1 MELLHQYRTSILK
14 LVIRSVT
21 TVLHSLSRYLLHV
34 ALTLLAALMF
44 VLVGLVGTSGGREF
58 AAYQALWVVNL
69 TTDWYVQAANIESPS
84 LSEWSVGTLRVFAP
98 DETTAQ
104 VQLSDVRLGLLARP
118 WEQPITLN
126 YLHIARASIDL
137 QPFLQP
143 SGRTSTSA
151 SAATAEPQAG
161 SDSRRFGVWLYDL
174 HIDDLQLSDANGSP
188 LRGPVSGHVLWAP
201 EQQLPTVELTWGSP
215 AQPLLS
221 LTTEKD
227 DALWHTR
234 AQVDL
239 PAGSWPHHYLNWPAD
254 SPMQA
259 RADAQLDL
267 PAERMTLTTLRFP
280 WQGHAIAATGE
291 VQRLTDGWHVSALSV
306 QVDDYDNSLSGTWSD
321 RRRQVE
327 AELNLPLSL
336 ATPWLPKW
344 LVDANAVHAGDQLE
358 LSVLWP
364 DDAPWELSGRV
375 QAHWY
380 GERSSLRL
388 NATGRQ
394 LDIQALDGQLRVGA
408 SELSAQGNW
417 SWQEQT
423 GTLQLVSTLESG
435 FMSRWWSHPGV
446 STLALQGE
454 LQGAGRKDNG
464 NINWPLWAGTVAAN
478 GRWPSGPTLA
488 DIPWQA
494 QTNAEIDYPQIK
506 WSDMVLD
513 IRAAGQNAR
522 VNSTGEVNVSQQ
534 KLNINWS
541 LAEIPVDQ
549 IAATWSQWPDGLRMR
564 LTGVGSVSGDWND
577 PQGSANLSARGL
589 WKGSPWNLSVD
600 APELSTQR
608 INIDQL
614 TGRWRASQVSADVD
628 ITPDLSQPWQT
639 WPVAARIDPLA
650 TSFPDLAAHIDS
662 WPDELPAGLMTLEL
676 DVTGLLG
683 NPNIVAAAQVAAEY
697 GDFPLT
703 GALNW
708 ANDTLTADFD
718 WQDRALSLQGTGRP
732 WDTGH
737 WHLTAQRLQTTDIE
751 PWFTLPEPLHAAD
764 LRHDV
769 HLQIIGGPEQAD
781 VHVTSQ
787 HVGAWEREVLRADL
801 DASARWHNN
810 TVEQWDVQRL
820 DINWGDTHVKATG
833 RSSADDWLPEVFNA
847 QMNDFPLS
855 RFLPGTPL
863 DGRVS
868 GSTSITSEWPEW
880 SGNIDMRVEGSQDDA
895 PLQGQIQGTFF
906 GNGYNVGHAQLES
919 LNITLGDEL
928 EVTGQGGYSPE
939 LWNLR
944 LNWRGINGRPPASLG
959 LPNEEWRGDGSL
971 AIAGAGDDPE
981 ISLTSLWQSTLST
994 ADNGEQLDLSL
1005 ALEVAT
1011 TDNDIEGVLTLAR
1024 PNKQLAQLGASLP
1037 RQPLAE
1043 RLDGDWEDWDFSAFW
1058 DIDIDMSDLFFWLG
1072 LEYVQIDGALR
1083 GDGVVGGTLGSP
1095 TPEGNLLW
1103 MDGAL
1108 RIPEAGAELDRVNVA
1123 LVATDLTTLTV
1134 DGSAR
1139 AGSGTARI
1147 VGAISLRDGAP
1158 ESDISIALN
1167 QAAVVQRSDVQ
1178 GVGTGRL
1185 DITGTW
1191 PNLLLSG
1198 DLGLNS
1204 LNIQINRLAGPAV
1217 AQLEILGEHN
1227 GNGADVSSAIR
1238 LDIGLRT
1245 LDIATISGNGLNARL
1260 TGELRL
1266 QGTVNELE
1274 TDGAFV
1280 FESGTFNLLT
1290 REFRLEEGNVRLVD
1304 EALNI
1309 DLLAVYDRTDTRI
1322 EARVT
1327 GSAEQLQLQLTSQPV
1342 LPEDEIVAQ
1351 LLFGKTIQNMTPFQ
1365 ALQLAS
1371 AVNQLRGGDTF
1382 DLIVAT
1388 RDSLG
1393 LDTLEIDNIGE
1404 EESDITV
1411 RVGKYL
1417 NSRVYVEVDTELSE
1431 ERDWRGSVE
1440 VELTPNLSVETFT
1453 RSGSTFGGVELRW
1466 RRDY

>member
-1 MELLHQYRTSILK
+1 MK

-21 TVLHSLSRYLLHV
+21 TVLHSLSRYLLHI
-34 ALTLLAALMF
+34 ALTMLAAL
-44 VLVGLVGTSGGREF
+44 VLLLVILIGTSGGRQF
-58 AAYQALWVVNL
+58 AAHQALWVVNQ
-69 TTDWYVQAANIESPS
+69 TTNWYVQAINIESPS
-84 LSEWSVGTLRVFAP
+84 LSEWSVGTLRVFSP
-98 DETTAQ
+98 DETTAHI
-104 VQLSDVRLGLLARP
+104 QLSDVRLGLLTRP

-126 YLHIARASIDL
+126 YLHIARANIDL
-137 QPFLQP
+137 HPFLQP
-143 SGRTSTSA
+143 SGDESNSTSA
-151 SAATAEPQAG
+151 APQADTDG
-161 SDSRRFGVWLYDL
+161 RRFGLWLYDL
-174 HIDDLQLSDANGSP
+174 RIDDLQLSDANGAP
-188 LRGPVSGHVLWAP
+188 LRGPVSGQVLWAP
-201 EQQLPTVELTWGSP
+201 EQQLPTVEMTWGNTD
-215 AQPLLS
+215 QPLMS
-221 LTTEKD
+221 VMTAGDNT
-227 DALWHTR
+227 AWQAR

-239 PAGSWPHHYLNWPAD
+239 PAGSWPHHYLNWPVE

-267 PAERMTLTTLRFP
+267 PAERLTLNTLRFP
-280 WQGHAIAATGE
+280 WQGHAIAAAGE
-291 VQRLTDGWHVSALSV
+291 IQRLTDGWQVNTLSV

-321 RRRQVE
+321 SSRQVE

-336 ATPWLPKW
+336 AIPWLPKW
-344 LVDANAVHAGDQLE
+344 LAEADPVQAGNQLE
-358 LSVLWP
+358 LRLTWP
-364 DDAPWELSGRV
+364 DDAPWELAGRV

-380 GERSSLRL
+380 GQRSSLRL
-388 NATGRQ
+388 NATGRD
-394 LDIQALDGQLRVGA
+394 LDVQALDGQLRVGA

-417 SWQEQT
+417 SWPEQT
-423 GTLQLVSTLESG
+423 GTLQLVSTLESA

-454 LQGAGRKDNG
+454 LQGAGRTARG
-464 NINWPLWAGTVAAN
+464 NINWPQWAGSVAAN

-488 DIPWQA
+488 DLPWQA
-494 QTNAEIDYPQIK
+494 RANAEVNYPQIK
-506 WSDMVLD
+506 WSDLVLD
-513 IRAAGQNAR
+513 IRAAGQNAQ

-534 KLNINWS
+534 QLDIDWR

-549 IAATWSQWPDGLRMR
+549 IAATWSQWPDELRMR

-577 PQGSANLSARGL
+577 PQGAANLSARGL

-600 APELSTQR
+600 APELSMQR

-614 TGRWRASQVSADVD
+614 TGRWRASQWAADVD
-628 ITPDLSQPWQT
+628 ITPDLSQSWQT
-639 WPVAARIDPLA
+639 WPVVARIDPLT
-650 TSFPDLAAHIDS
+650 TSFPDLAAHVDQ
-662 WPDELPAGLMTLEL
+662 WPDELSEGLMTLEL

-683 NPNIVAAAQVAAEY
+683 NPDIMAAAQVSAEY
-697 GDFPLT
+697 DDFPLE

-708 ANDTLTADFD
+708 ADDTLTADFD
-718 WQDRALSLQGTGRP
+718 WQDRSLSLQGTGRP
-732 WDTGH
+732 WDTGN
-737 WHLTAQRLQTTDIE
+737 WHLTVQRLQTTDIQ
-751 PWFTLPEPLHAAD
+751 PWFTLPEPLLAAN
-764 LRHDV
+764 LRHDL
-769 HLQIIGGPEQAD
+769 HLQITGGPAQAD
-781 VHVTSQ
+781 VSVTSQ
-787 HVGAWEREVLRADL
+787 HVGQWDRDVLRADL
-801 DASARWHNN
+801 DASARWQNN
-810 TVEQWDVQRL
+810 TVEQWDIQRL
-820 DINWGDTHVKATG
+820 DINWGDANLSATG
-833 RSSADDWLPEVFNA
+833 RSTDDGWLPEVFNA

-855 RFLPGTPL
+855 RFLPIADL

-868 GSTSITSEWPEW
+868 GSTSITSKWPEW
-880 SGNIDMRVEGSQDDA
+880 SGDIDMQIEGNQGSA

-906 GNGYNVGHAQLES
+906 GNGYSVGHAQLES

-944 LNWRGINGRPPASLG
+944 LNWQGVNGRPPASLG
-959 LPNEEWRGDGSL
+959 LPDAVWRGDGSL
-971 AIAGAGDDPE
+971 AIAGAGYDPE

-1005 ALEVAT
+1005 ALDVAT
-1011 TDNDIEGVLTLAR
+1011 TDNDIEGMLTLQR
-1024 PNKQLAQLGASLP
+1024 PNKQLAQLGASFP

-1043 RLDGDWEDWDFSAFW
+1043 RLDDDWEDWDFSAFW

-1072 LEYVQIDGALR
+1072 LEYVQIDGDLR
-1083 GDGVVGGTLGSP
+1083 GRGVVGGTLGDP
-1095 TPEGNLLW
+1095 TPDGNLAW

-1108 RIPEAGAELDRVNVA
+1108 RLPAAGAELDRVNVA
-1123 LVATDLTTLTV
+1123 LVATDLKTLTV

-1139 AGSGTARI
+1139 AGGGTARI
-1147 VGAISLRDGAP
+1147 GGTVSLRGGVP
-1158 ESDISIALN
+1158 ESDISITLN
-1167 QAAVVQRSDVQ
+1167 RAAVVQRSDIQ

-1185 DITGTW
+1185 DITGAW
-1191 PNLLLSG
+1191 PNILLSG

-1217 AQLEILGEHN
+1217 AQLEILGEQN

-1266 QGTVNELE
+1266 QGTANELE

-1327 GSAEQLQLQLTSQPV
+1327 GSAEQLQLQLSSQPV